1 MGKKNIILLAA
12 AVLVMSSLLFPA
24 AAHPGGT
31 DANGGHTDQDSGEY
45 HYHHGYPA
53 HQHHDMDGDGRPDC
67 PYDFDDKTNYGSDA
81 NKTTEGNAA
90 TSHPTSQPTQPSKV
104 PQSQTNTEDSFFS
117 ELVPEDFE
125 WALTTEY
132 LLIAFISS
140 AVLILS
146 VLARKRTI
154 AKNSLRAAKF
164 YLIIASLSAFVLVP
178 AAIILLYA
186 IIIILQALISIA
198 VILALLWWI
207 LRGLKKI
214 FARIYAK
221 HLYANAPTNGE
232 QQKDLQPILNAPPT
246 ADNLQSPNS
255 PAHTQPL
262 PLPMNTCVFL
272 WSQVFQFRTD
282 TNSPMDLKR
291 DVCLWTVLFYIFT
304 KTIRKQE
311 FVNKVYAEFSSV
323 TGIALNKGF
332 LPGDSATELS
342 AAVETYKS
350 FAQILNESHIAVTEN
365 SLVDLWTF
373 AIHKMPGNYDSLLQY
388 QQVFSEC
395 AMQVID
401 RAKAIRNANVQ
412 TQKDRHPETNI
423 QYSLSE
429 PIIDHNTKLPTDE

>member
-1 MGKKNIILLAA
+1 MTRKYIILLAA
-12 AVLVMSSLLFPA
+12 VVLLAASLLVPVS
-24 AAHPGGT
+24 AHPGKT
-31 DANGGHTDQDSGEY
+31 DANGGHTDHETGEY

-53 HQHHDMDGDGRPDC
+53 HQHRDMDSDGHPDC

-117 ELVPEDFE
+117 ELVPEEFE
-125 WALTTEY
+125 WVLTTEY

-146 VLARKRTI
+146 VLARKRII
-154 AKNSLRAAKF
+154 ANNSLRAAKF
-164 YLIIASLSAFVLVP
+164 CLIIALLSAFVLVP

-186 IIIILQALISIA
+186 IILILQALISIA

-214 FARIYAK
+214 FARIYEK

-262 PLPMNTCVFL
+262 PLPMDTCVFL

-291 DVCLWTVLFYIFT
+291 DVCLWTVLFYIFA

-311 FVNKVYAEFSSV
+311 FVNKVYAEYSSV
-323 TGIALNKGF
+323 TSIALNKGF
-332 LPGDSATELS
+332 LPGDSTAELS

-365 SLVDLWTF
+365 SLVDLWRF
-373 AIHKMPGNYDSLLQY
+373 AIQKMPGNYDSLLPH
-388 QQVFSEC
+388 QQIFSDC
-395 AMQVID
+395 AMQIID
-401 RAKAIRNANVQ
+401 RAKAIRNTVV
-412 TQKDRHPETNI
+412 KPEAETHAVTNI
-423 QYSLSE
+423 QYSLFE
-429 PIIDHNTKLPTDE
+429 PIINIHTQLPTDG